1 MPKMLGAEIW
11 LICPKWFSVFVLFS
25 HPTKRLQFES
35 GQWGD
40 CNWKGLASI
49 VADSLQSPLAKCC
62 GSRLRVID
70 IWSFTPRHLMRRHRS
85 STSGGVN
92 VMILTLES
100 RSDFF
105 FFGRHCSDLDSKTR
119 FLLAL
124 ASAIRIVQVWPTEVS
139 TSLESRCVLSEG
151 SCAVSAA
158 NGCPTPCVDSGGKP
172 GAWRTQRSINVRMMQ
187 EQKL

>member
-35 GQWGD
+35 GRWGD

-70 IWSFTPRHLMRRHRS
+70 IWMFRSKALDEAPQVQHFRRSQRDDFDA
-85 STSGGVN
+85 GVAF
-92 VMILTLES
+92 
-100 RSDFF
+100 RFF

-172 GAWRTQRSINVRMMQ
+172 GAWRTQRSVNARMIV
-187 EQKL
+187 